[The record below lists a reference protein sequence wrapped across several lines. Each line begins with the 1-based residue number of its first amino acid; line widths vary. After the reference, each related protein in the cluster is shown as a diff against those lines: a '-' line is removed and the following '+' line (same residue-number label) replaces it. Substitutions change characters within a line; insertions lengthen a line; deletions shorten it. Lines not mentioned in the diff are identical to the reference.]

1 MSRQRPKTVAVL
13 ALALLLI
20 MMFWIMRGLIVEKSR
35 AVPPSTTESSG
46 YAAGT
51 EKQDPGAAALVAAPV
66 TAPGPITL
74 TPNPGIGTGAAT
86 NPSRVDPA
94 NFKYPVKTGQLEKL
108 GKFEEREVRVFRHPD
123 GSIRVHRLLETEM
136 KYPLVLVEEVF
147 SGDSATLARQTMSVG
162 DHLMVQFVSGTGR
175 PAIEAAVQGAG
186 FTVRKWFQQPGL
198 VLVGI
203 PDADL
208 DSLGESL
215 ARISSLPTIESA
227 ERDDLV
233 FAN

>member
-1 MSRQRPKTVAVL
+1 MSRQRHKTVA
-13 ALALLLI
+13 ALALVLLLI
-20 MMFWIMRGLIVEKSR
+20 IMIWIMRGLIVEKGPVVS
-35 AVPPSTTESSG
+35 PSPVESSG
-46 YAAGT
+46 LAAGP
-51 EKQDPGAAALVAAPV
+51 ERQASGDASLVAGPG
-66 TAPGPITL
+66 TAQGPITF
-74 TPNPGIGTGAAT
+74 TPNPGSGAAT

-94 NFKYPVKTGQLEKL
+94 DFKYPVKTGQLEKL

-147 SGDSATLARQTMSVG
+147 SGESATLARQTMSVG

-175 PAIEAAVQGAG
+175 SAIEAAVQGAG

>member
-1 MSRQRPKTVAVL
+1 MSRHHPKTFA
-13 ALALLLI
+13 ALALVLLLPAI
-20 MMFWIMRGLIVEKSR
+20 VWIMRGVVEETSP
-35 AVPPSTTESSG
+35 AGPPP
-46 YAAGT
+46 AAGS
-51 EKQDPGAAALVAAPV
+51 PGLAAGPVMEAPGEASTLAGPATV
-66 TAPGPITL
+66 PGPITL
-74 TPNPGIGTGAAT
+74 TPNPGIGNVAAT
-86 NPSRVDPA
+86 NLSRVDPA
-94 NFKYPVKTGQLEKL
+94 DFKYPVKTGQLEKI
-108 GKFEEREVRVFRHPD
+108 GKFEEREVRVFRHSD
-123 GSIRVHRLLETEM
+123 GSLRVHRLLETEM

-147 SGDSATLARQTMSVG
+147 SGGSGTMARQTMSVG

-208 DSLGESL
+208 DSLAEAL

>member
-1 MSRQRPKTVAVL
+1 MSRHRPKTVAAL
-13 ALALLLI
+13 ALVLLLI
-20 MMFWIMRGLIVEKSR
+20 MMIWIMRGLIVEKSP
-35 AVPPSTTESSG
+35 AVPPSPMESSG
-46 YAAGT
+46 LAGGPEGQT
-51 EKQDPGAAALVAAPV
+51 SGDASLVAGPG

-74 TPNPGIGTGAAT
+74 TPNPGSGAAT

-94 NFKYPVKTGQLEKL
+94 DFKYPVKTGQLEKL

-136 KYPLVLVEEVF
+136 KYPLVFVEEVF
-147 SGDSATLARQTMSVG
+147 SGESGTLARQTMAVG